1 MFQKSIKLINA
12 NCGGE
17 IGDVIVSGIDK
28 VIGSTILEQSKY
40 LFENKKLRKEGLS
53 WKKIES
59 FGLEYRESAQYLQGK
74 ISKKEMIEKATKAT
88 ENFARRQMVWFK
100 KDQRIYWVKN
110 YKEATN
116 LILLSFKDIS

>member
-40 LFENKKLRKEGLS
+40 LFENKSMPQAFQYLIKADNIILTPHVAG
-53 WKKIES
+53 WTIES
-59 FGLEYRESAQYLQGK
+59 KEKLAQTIVDK
-74 ISKKEMIEKATKAT
+74 I
-88 ENFARRQMVWFK
+88 
-100 KDQRIYWVKN
+100 KDR
-110 YKEATN
+110 
-116 LILLSFKDIS
+116 FC

>member
-1 MFQKSIKLINA
+1 MLKQGFLS
-12 NCGGE
+12 E
-17 IGDVIVSGIDK
+17 I
-28 VIGSTILEQSKY
+28 
-40 LFENKKLRKEGLS
+40 KKLRKEGLS

-110 YKEATN
+110 YKEAIN